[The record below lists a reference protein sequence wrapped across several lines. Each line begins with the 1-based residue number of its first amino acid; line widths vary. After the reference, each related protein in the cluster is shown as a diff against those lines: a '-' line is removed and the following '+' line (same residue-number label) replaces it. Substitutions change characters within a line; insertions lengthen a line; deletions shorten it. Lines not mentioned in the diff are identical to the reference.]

1 MSSLSYGNLCSL
13 RVTGWHLRP
22 FEGFLRYVTIYYLS
36 LYYTNHIQ
44 IPHAFQQIVSQE
56 KTPTLSHVLPAYEA
70 MIEKWREFSEQ
81 HTEAVDIIQ
90 AGLNKLEAYQNHTD
104 LTPAYCLAM
113 RMCLI
118 Y

>member
-1 MSSLSYGNLCSL
+1 MS
-13 RVTGWHLRP
+13 
-22 FEGFLRYVTIYYLS
+22 IYYLS
-36 LYYTNHIQ
+36 LSYTYHIQ

-70 MIEKWREFSEQ
+70 MIEKWREFSKE
-81 HTEAVDIIQ
+81 HTEAVDIIE
-90 AGLNKLEAYQNHTD
+90 AGLDKLEAYQNHTD

-113 RMCLI
+113 CTCLI